1 MPSITAKPLATVHKA
16 TTSTTL
22 AFPDVCHTPGVPG
35 GMVPIPYPSMAT
47 TAVSSQRRK
56 VFGVSVG
63 AVAAKTAS
71 STGVAQREMQQLQ
84 ARLNLSNARLQALRT
99 SDANEWQKV
108 LEEYL
113 VLASALYRTKF
124 AND

>member
-56 VFGVSVG
+56 V
-63 AVAAKTAS
+63 
-71 STGVAQREMQQLQ
+71 QLQ

>member
-1 MPSITAKPLATVHKA
+1 
-16 TTSTTL
+16 
-22 AFPDVCHTPGVPG
+22 
-35 GMVPIPYPSMAT
+35 MVPIPYPNMAT

-56 VFGVSVG
+56 LFGAAVG
-63 AVAAKTAS
+63 AVATKTAS

-84 ARLNLSNARLQALRT
+84 ASLNLSNARLQALRT
-99 SDANEWQKV
+99 SDANAWQKV

-124 AND
+124 ADD